1 MAYGTVSPSLS
12 VYSVLLF
19 LILVLAMPFVFPS
32 IVTSGFTIHDGA
44 KCVACN
50 NKIVELRF
58 KCLDCPDFDLCS
70 NCEPKMVHTGHLLLR
85 IGQPIEV
92 S

>member
-12 VYSVLLF
+12 VSSVSIF
-19 LILVLAMPFVFPS
+19 LILVVAMPL
-32 IVTSGFTIHDGA
+32 TSGLAIHDGA
-44 KCVACN
+44 KCDACN
-50 NKIVELRF
+50 NKIVGLRF
-58 KCLDCPDFDLCS
+58 KCLDCPEFDLCS
-70 NCEPKMVHTGHLLLR
+70 YCEPKMVHTGHLLVR